1 MFGIEFYNNFSRND
15 CVYVLIIETDGIIK
29 YHVFNDLFD
38 LRTYVTSTYFYTP
51 CDINYSEADL
61 VMNLDKPSFS
71 FNQFHP
77 DGEISKV
84 TITVRTAPFT
94 Q

>member
-1 MFGIEFYNNFSRND
+1 MFWLNNLVTD
-15 CVYVLIIETDGIIK
+15 DKVYVLIIETDGIIR
-29 YHVFNDLFD
+29 YHVFKYPAN
-38 LRTYVTSTYFYTP
+38 LRAYIRSTYYFTP
-51 CDINYSEADL
+51 SDMNRIEAEA

-77 DGEISKV
+77 DGETSKI

>member
-1 MFGIEFYNNFSRND
+1 MELYNNFITND
-15 CVYVLIIETDGIIK
+15 KVYVLIIETDGVIT
-29 YHVFNDLFD
+29 YHVFRYPAS
-38 LRTYVTSTYFYTP
+38 LRNYITSTYY
-51 CDINYSEADL
+51 YSPNDMNRIEAEA

-71 FNQFHP
+71 FNQFHR
-77 DGEISKV
+77 DGETSKV

>member
-1 MFGIEFYNNFSRND
+1 MFWLND
-15 CVYVLIIETDGIIK
+15 LVTDDHVYVLIIETDGIIK
-29 YHVFNDLFD
+29 YYVFKDRTS
-38 LRTYVTSTYFYTP
+38 LRNYVASTYYYTP

-61 VMNLDKPSFS
+61 VMNLEKPSFS
-71 FNQFHP
+71 FNRFLP
-77 DGEISKV
+77 NGETSKV

>member
-1 MFGIEFYNNFSRND
+1 MFWLND
-15 CVYVLIIETDGIIK
+15 LVTDDKVYVLIIETDGIIR
-29 YHVFNDLFD
+29 YHVFRYPAN
-38 LRTYVTSTYFYTP
+38 LRNYVVSTYYYTP
-51 CDINYSEADL
+51 SDMNRIEAEA

-77 DGEISKV
+77 DGETSKI

>member
-1 MFGIEFYNNFSRND
+1 MFGMFGLNNIVTD
-15 CVYVLIIETDGIIK
+15 DHVYVLIIETDGIIR
-29 YHVFNDLFD
+29 YHVFRYPAN
-38 LRTYVTSTYFYTP
+38 LRNYIVSTYY
-51 CDINYSEADL
+51 YSPNDMNCIEAEA

-71 FNQFHP
+71 FNQFLP
-77 DGEISKV
+77 NGETSKV